1 MSRIKYIAAFGIFGI
16 ITTEFGV
23 IGILPQLARHYNRS
37 IEKTGILLSAFALV
51 IALFGPWITLFL
63 SRHNRKNLMLVTIA
77 LFIIS
82 NLISAMDP
90 SFPILLLAR
99 ILPAFLHPLY
109 FSIAVAAAVETAP
122 KGQEHKAMSIIF
134 GGVSLA
140 TVVGVPF
147 ATYMAD
153 LFGWQASFLVSGA
166 VNMLA
171 WLSILFF
178 IPSMPVL
185 KPPSHGQQLQILIN
199 PSFLISAASVV
210 LLLAAMFSIYSY
222 FADYMQK
229 VNGLNGAQISGM
241 LMIFGIAGVAGNW
254 IAGKLL
260 SRNILL
266 TMAIFLTGLAIIYI
280 LLYFNGLHLTRSGFT
295 GAGYAGSR
303 FTQPETVQPA
313 SLATMILIG
322 IWGFVHTGCFLISQ
336 TWISVA
342 APGAKVFAN
351 SLGVSFG
358 NLGLSMGTAI
368 SGWVIVNSGIHQVPW
383 VSVALVVTS
392 LILVFVKAGIGY
404 KNRRTCVTGQNPQ
417 NS

>member
-23 IGILPQLARHYNRS
+23 IGILPQLAQYYNRS

-51 IALFGPWITLFL
+51 IALFGPWITLL
-63 SRHNRKNLMLVTIA
+63 LGRYNRKKLMLLTIA

-82 NLISAMDP
+82 NGISAMDP
-90 SFPILLLAR
+90 PFQILLLAR

-109 FSIAVAAAVETAP
+109 FSIAMAAAADTASP
-122 KGQEHKAMSIIF
+122 GQEHKAMSIIF

-171 WLSILFF
+171 WLIILFF
-178 IPSMPVL
+178 IPSMPVA
-185 KPPSHGQQLQILIN
+185 KPPSHGKQLQILIN
-199 PSFLISAASVV
+199 PSFLLSAASVV

-222 FADYMQK
+222 FADYLQK
-229 VNGLNGAQISGM
+229 VNGMNGAQISVM
-241 LMIFGIAGVAGNW
+241 LMVFGIAGVAGNW

-260 SRNILL
+260 SRNVML
-266 TMAIFLTGLAIIYI
+266 TTTLFLTGLSIIYC
-280 LLYFNGLHLTRSGFT
+280 LLYFTRVRFT
-295 GAGYAGSR
+295 GSGPSGSGLPGSGLAGS
-303 FTQPETVQPA
+303 
-313 SLATMILIG
+313 SSILMDSWGTIAL
-322 IWGFVHTGCFLISQ
+322 IAVWGFVHTGCFLISQ
-336 TWISVA
+336 TWISMA
-342 APGAKVFAN
+342 APKAKVFAN

-368 SGWVIVNSGIHQVPW
+368 SGWVIVSSGIHQVPW
-383 VSVALVVTS
+383 VSVTLVLAS
-392 LILVFVKAGIGY
+392 LILVFVKR
-404 KNRRTCVTGQNPQ
+404 KNLQD
-417 NS
+417 

>member
-23 IGILPQLARHYNRS
+23 IGMLPQLAQYYNRS

-51 IALFGPWITLFL
+51 IALFGPWITLL
-63 SRHNRKNLMLVTIA
+63 LARYNRKKLMLLTIA

-82 NLISAMDP
+82 NGISAMSP
-90 SFPILLLAR
+90 PFQILLLAR

-109 FSIAVAAAVETAP
+109 FSIAISAAADTAP
-122 KGQEHKAMSIIF
+122 PGQEHKAMSIIF

-140 TVVGVPF
+140 TVVGVPL

-153 LFGWQASFLVSGA
+153 LYGWQASFLVSGA
-166 VNMLA
+166 VNILA

-178 IPSMPVL
+178 IPSMPVT

-199 PSFLISAASVV
+199 PSFLLSAASVV

-222 FADYMQK
+222 FADYLQK
-229 VNGLNGAQISGM
+229 VNGMNGARISAM

-260 SRNILL
+260 SRNVLL
-266 TMAIFLTGLAIIYI
+266 TITCFLTGLGIIYG
-280 LLYFNGLHLTRSGFT
+280 LLYFSGVRFTGSGFAGTTSFQT
-295 GAGYAGSR
+295 GSWG
-303 FTQPETVQPA
+303 
-313 SLATMILIG
+313 TMALIAV
-322 IWGFVHTGCFLISQ
+322 WGFIHTGCFLISQ
-336 TWISVA
+336 TWIGMA
-342 APGAKVFAN
+342 APKAKVFAN

-368 SGWVIVNSGIHQVPW
+368 SGWVIVNSSIHQVPW
-383 VSVALVVTS
+383 VSIMLVIAS
-392 LILVFVKAGIGY
+392 LILVFVKR
-404 KNRRTCVTGQNPQ
+404 KNLQD
-417 NS
+417 